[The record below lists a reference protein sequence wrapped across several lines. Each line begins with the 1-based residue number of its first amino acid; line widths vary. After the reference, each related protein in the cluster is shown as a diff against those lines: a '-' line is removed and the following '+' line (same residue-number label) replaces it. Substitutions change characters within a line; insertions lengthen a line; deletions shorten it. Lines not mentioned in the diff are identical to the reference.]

1 MRIVW
6 MLAATAAAATGLA
19 AQAQPAPAPAPP
31 TFTWT
36 CGPNGYARPQYGVFG
51 DNDGI
56 VQAYEIAS
64 PCIPQEVKEAAEA
77 IGMARYKPLGLKNI
91 STMLFSATGRF
102 AGQGRTLTETKLD
115 AQINYM
121 TPAMRLAVTPAG
133 ASSPTRIAVFSYDK
147 GWTEKQEGV
156 FLADDP
162 QTPEELAP
170 LIRLTPFG
178 ALQAVIEAEGNAKVS
193 TTGGKTVVTGTSPYD
208 NFPTTVTLDNEKRPE
223 LVTVRANG
231 HTYTATFS
239 DYRADL
245 EPDYLVRFPK
255 RIVWTRDGRPYA
267 DLTVTNFKSNPYV
280 VFPSSATLQAALA
293 AK

>member
-1 MRIVW
+1 MRTVL

-19 AQAQPAPAPAPP
+19 AQAQPAPAPAAPA
-31 TFTWT
+31 FTWT

-64 PCIPQEVKEAAEA
+64 PCMPQEVKEAAEA
-77 IGMARYKPLGLKNI
+77 IGMGRYKPLGVKNI

-102 AGQGRTLTETKLD
+102 AGQAGAPAEVKLD

-121 TPAMRLAVTPAG
+121 IPAMRLAVTPAG
-133 ASSPTRIAVFSYDK
+133 AAAPARIAVFSYDK

-156 FLADDP
+156 VLADDA
-162 QTPEELAP
+162 QTPAELAP

-193 TTGGKTVVTGTSPYD
+193 TQGGKTVITGTSPYD
-208 NFPTTVTLDNEKRPE
+208 GFPTTVTLDSEKRPDA
-223 LVTVRANG
+223 VTVRANG
-231 HTYTATFS
+231 HTYTASFS

-255 RIVWTRDGRPYA
+255 RMVWTRDGRPYA

-280 VFPSSATLQAALA
+280 VFPSPATLQAALA
-293 AK
+293 AQ